1 MIIRLRNGDESA
13 PLFLFPGAGAD
24 ARELSGLAASID
36 SPRAMLGMDF
46 STFSARD
53 NKPLT
58 VTSIADACACE
69 IRTVQ
74 QGGPYCLVGYSF
86 GGLVAVEVA
95 RLLQKAGQK
104 IGLLAI
110 IDTLPDHRNWPRSL
124 FFLSQARR
132 ACWHLQR
139 IGRLSARDAIGEFKL
154 RLRGLRLRLRA
165 RRGSLASSGTPSC
178 TAFTN
183 SPQDRCLAAMKCYVP
198 AYYPGKII
206 IFSAEDEDFGCDP
219 AYLWRRFADR
229 IEQRM
234 IPGSHV
240 GIVRNHNSIS
250 SLASALDACLRN
262 A

>member
-1 MIIRLRNGDESA
+1 MIIRLRNGDEAA

-24 ARELSGLAASID
+24 ARELLGLATSMD
-36 SPRAMLGMDF
+36 STRAMLGIDF
-46 STFSARD
+46 STFSACD
-53 NKPLT
+53 NEPLT
-58 VTSIADACACE
+58 VTLIADACARE
-69 IRTVQ
+69 IRTAQ
-74 QGGPYCLVGYSF
+74 QYGPYCLVGYSF

-95 RLLQKAGQK
+95 RLLQRAEQK

-110 IDTLPDHRNWPRSL
+110 IDTLPEHRNWPGGL

-139 IGRLSARDAIGEFKL
+139 IGRLPARDAIEEFNL
-154 RLRGLRLRLRA
+154 RLRGLRLRLHA
-165 RRGSLASSGTPSC
+165 RRGSLASPGAPSC
-178 TAFTN
+178 TASTN
-183 SPQDRCLAAMKCYVP
+183 SPQDRCLAAMKCYAP

-219 AYLWRRFADR
+219 AYLWHRFADR

-240 GIVRNHNSIS
+240 GIVRNRNSIS

>member
-13 PLFLFPGAGAD
+13 PLFLFPGAGAH
-24 ARELSGLAASID
+24 ARELSGLATSMD

-46 STFSARD
+46 ATFSAGD
-53 NKPLT
+53 NEPLT
-58 VTSIADACACE
+58 VTSIADACVCE
-69 IRTVQ
+69 VRTVQ
-74 QGGPYCLVGYSF
+74 QHGPYCLVGYSF

-95 RLLQKAGQK
+95 RALRNAGQK

-139 IGRLSARDAIGEFKL
+139 IGRLPARDAIKEFNL
-154 RLRGLRLRLRA
+154 RLCSLGLRLRA
-165 RRGSLASSGTPSC
+165 RRGSLASSGTSSC

-183 SPQDRCLAAMKCYVP
+183 SPQARCLAAMKCYAP

-206 IFSAEDEDFGCDP
+206 IFSAEDEDFGCDT
-219 AYLWRRFADR
+219 ADLWHRFADR
-229 IEQRM
+229 VEQRM

-240 GIVRNHNSIS
+240 GIVRNRDSVS
-250 SLASALDACLRN
+250 SLASALDACLHN
-262 A
+262 V